1 MTDLEICRE
10 FGIPIIPIERK
21 YWLVRTKSGVYFNDF
36 YLNDYIAIG
45 WDEIDDISLM
55 AESKRESLVE
65 KIKSEY
71 DKSKNTDEED
81 SEVKKTGNYGLIATQ
96 LIRFAT
102 EIKKGDIVIIPS
114 QKSNNVAF
122 GEVLDDEIYK
132 ESIDLE
138 DIEDT
143 QCPFIK
149 RRKVR
154 WIKRQNKESVDIY
167 LYKLLNSHHTITDA
181 CEYSNII
188 ERTLNSIYVKDN
200 IAHFT
205 MRVGQENNIKLKE
218 LSRLINN
225 NISII
230 DEFNNFTNSNL
241 DVDDVAIKINLHS
254 PGPVEIE
261 GVINGVLVIS
271 MITFAICGGAF
282 KFTRKNGKKD
292 TETGLE
298 MQSDGFME
306 KLIKFMD
313 HFNNNKLENERLK
326 AQLEESK
333 RDLRISV
340 PQDVIAETVVD
351 ILEEEIINEVDTNNE
366 VESNDETSK

>member
-1 MTDLEICRE
+1 MNDVDICRE
-10 FGIPIIPIERK
+10 VGIPIIPGERK
-21 YWLVRTKSGVYFNDF
+21 YWLVRTKSGIYFNDF
-36 YLNDYIAIG
+36 YLNNYIAIG
-45 WDEIDDISLM
+45 WDEISDISLM
-55 AESKRESLVE
+55 TEQKRELLID
-65 KIKSEY
+65 KIKAEY

-122 GEVLDDEIYK
+122 GEVLDDGIYK
-132 ESIDLE
+132 ENIDLE

-154 WIKRQNKESVDIY
+154 WIKWQKKESVDIY

-200 IAHFT
+200 VAHFT
-205 MRVGQENNIKLKE
+205 IRVKQENNIKLKE

-230 DEFNNFTNSNL
+230 DEFNKFTKSDL

-261 GVINGVLVIS
+261 GVIKGVLVIA
-271 MITFAICGGAF
+271 MITLAICGGTF
-282 KFTRKNGKKD
+282 KFTRKNGKED

-298 MQSDGFME
+298 VTSDGFME
-306 KLIKFMD
+306 KLIKFFD
-313 HFNNNKLENERLK
+313 HFNNNKLENTRLK

-333 RDLRISV
+333 RALKIDV
-340 PQDVIAETVVD
+340 PQDVIPEAVAEVDVETV
-351 ILEEEIINEVDTNNE
+351 EEEIDIEVSEETNN
-366 VESNDETSK
+366 

>member
-1 MTDLEICRE
+1 MELDVCKEL
-10 FGIPIIPIERK
+10 GIPIVSEGRK
-21 YWLVRTKSGVYFNDF
+21 YWMVRTKSGVYFNDF

-55 AESKRESLVE
+55 TEEKRESLVE
-65 KIKSEY
+65 TIKLQY
-71 DKSKNTDEED
+71 HKNRNTDEED
-81 SEVKKTGNYGLIATQ
+81 TEVKKTGNYGLIATQ

-122 GEVLDDEIYK
+122 GEVLDDGIYR
-132 ESIDLE
+132 EMIDLE
-138 DIEDT
+138 EVEDS

-154 WIKRQNKESVDIY
+154 WIKRQDKEEVDIY

-188 ERTLNSIYVKDN
+188 ERTLNSIYIKDN

-205 MRVGQENNIKLKE
+205 LRVGQENNIKLKE
-218 LSRLINN
+218 LSKLINN

-230 DEFNNFTNSNL
+230 EEFNKITNSVL

-254 PGPVEIE
+254 PGPVEIQ
-261 GVINGVLVIS
+261 GVITGVLVIS

-282 KFTRKNGKKD
+282 KFTRKNGEKEI
-292 TETGLE
+292 ETGLE
-298 MQSDGFME
+298 MKSDGLME

-313 HFNNNKLENERLK
+313 HFNNNKLETERLR
-326 AQLEESK
+326 AQLEESR
-333 RDLRISV
+333 RDLRITV
-340 PQDVIAETVVD
+340 PQDIVAEAVAE
-351 ILEEEIINEVDTNNE
+351 ISEEIIEEENNDD
-366 VESNDETSK
+366 ESN